1 MSAMND
7 QSRENLSK
15 LLRRFMDASA
25 ARAAEQDIQ
34 AGERI
39 LDVWPAPAPGGRT
52 IALIKARMVVAAPRH
67 RWRVRVFGGSLA
79 TAAAI
84 IMIVLVGL
92 LGRGPINGPASSF
105 AAILPAAVWDSDNLA
120 ADDPDLVYFTS
131 EIRQIEAQMQAL
143 EADEGETG
151 GETPED
157 LQIELMAIE
166 TEFWKG

>member
-1 MSAMND
+1 MRD
-7 QSRENLSK
+7 QARDNLTE
-15 LLRRFMDASA
+15 LLKRFMDASA
-25 ARAAEQDIQ
+25 AQAAERDIQ

-39 LDVWPAPAPGGRT
+39 LDAWPAPVPDGRT
-52 IALIKARMVVAAPRH
+52 IASIKARMAVAAPRH

-92 LGRGPINGPASSF
+92 LGRGPINGPATRF
-105 AAILPAAVWDSDNLA
+105 AAILPAAVWESDNLA
-120 ADDPDLVYFTS
+120 ADDLDLVYFTS

-143 EADEGETG
+143 EADEGEMG

-157 LQIELMAIE
+157 LQMELMAIE